1 MVKYP
6 CHPSRYYCPVWL
18 FRKHGHHTS
27 VSENTTT
34 PPDPTKLIS
43 TYYAAL
49 MTDCNPRF
57 RVAPTKWASM
67 DITLQKMIQV
77 ISSKNHIINWLPQ
90 RTWSSGGLLTPFLVL
105 SNSPRLLDGDRGLHL
120 IGNSSPEHSPPQN
133 LPSRIATFHPKRL
146 LHILHFYAKK
156 GILSSWK
163 GSQILLQSFCLKSI
177 IETLCLSIE
186 THV

>member
-67 DITLQKMIQV
+67 DITFTKDDTSNFLQK
-77 ISSKNHIINWLPQ
+77 SYHKLARQ

-133 LPSRIATFHPKRL
+133 LPSRISTFHPKRL
-146 LHILHFYAKK
+146 LRILHFYAKK